1 FNTRFI
7 NSNGL
12 PGPGQY
18 TTASDLAKV
27 MSYALRYPKLKDII
41 GTRVAEV
48 TTERG
53 RTIWMRNTNRLLWS
67 EADLV
72 GGKTGYT
79 HSAQHCF
86 VCAAERG
93 SDTIIIALL
102 GSPSRDTLWRESEFL
117 ISKGFSVIENNDE
130 PQIYLTSAN
139 YDDIVLKKA
148 VHKKSYK
155 KKIKSSKKKKS
166 HKTMIAK
173 KHKGKKKG
181 HKTLMAKKHES
192 KKKTV
197 LAKKKGKSRTKTLA
211 KKKIRKKNYRVAEK
225 NRNGRTKG

>member
-1 FNTRFI
+1 
-7 NSNGL
+7 
-12 PGPGQY
+12 
-18 TTASDLAKV
+18 
-27 MSYALRYPKLKDII
+27 
-41 GTRVAEV
+41 
-48 TTERG
+48 
-53 RTIWMRNTNRLLWS
+53 MRNTNRLLWS

-93 SDTIIIALL
+93 SDTVIVALL

-117 ISKGFSVIENNDE
+117 ISKGFSVMENNDE

-139 YDDIVLKKA
+139 YDDIVIEKA
-148 VHKKSYK
+148 VHKKSSK
-155 KKIKSSKKKKS
+155 KKIKSYKKKKS

-173 KHKGKKKG
+173 KHKGKKKAD
-181 HKTLMAKKHES
+181 KKLMAKKHKG
-192 KKKTV
+192 KKKTI
-197 LAKKKGKSRTKTLA
+197 LAKKKGKGKTKALA

-225 NRNGRTKG
+225 NKNGRTKG